1 LFERKGLQTE
11 YQMGASTAKKVLV
24 DRYDR
29 SLLRGY
35 VQPQTCRTADGLE
48 VMSPEGAVSIIPYP
62 QIKCVSFVRDLDG
75 PSVLGERREFLA
87 RPKSA
92 GLWIEFQF
100 RDGDSLEST
109 ISNNMMEME
118 PDGLYATPP
127 ENAGNAQRIFVP
139 RAGLTGVQVLGV
151 VGKPKPKR
159 ERPAAPNFKQFKL
172 FSDAEPA

>member
-1 LFERKGLQTE
+1 
-11 YQMGASTAKKVLV
+11 MGASTAKKVLV

-35 VQPQTCRTADGLE
+35 VQPQTCRTPDGLE

-92 GLWIEFQF
+92 GLWIELQF
-100 RDGDSLEST
+100 RDGDSIEST
-109 ISNNMMEME
+109 ISNNIMEME
-118 PDGLYATPP
+118 TEGLFATPP
-127 ENAGNAQRIFVP
+127 GNAGNAQRIFVP
-139 RAGLTGVQVLGV
+139 RAGLNGVQVLGV
-151 VGKPKPKR
+151 VGKPKTKR
-159 ERPAAPNFKQFKL
+159 ERPALAAPRQFKL
-172 FSDAEPA
+172 FSDVENA

>member
-1 LFERKGLQTE
+1 
-11 YQMGASTAKKVLV
+11 MGASTAKKVLV

-35 VQPQTCRTADGLE
+35 VQPQTCRTTDGLE
-48 VMSPEGAVSIIPYP
+48 VMSPEGAVSIIPYL
-62 QIKCVSFVRDLDG
+62 QIKCVSFVRDFDG

-92 GLWIEFQF
+92 GLWIELQF

-109 ISNNMMEME
+109 ISNNLMEME
-118 PDGLYATPP
+118 AEGLFATPP

-139 RAGLTGVQVLGV
+139 RAGLKGVQVLGV

-159 ERPAAPNFKQFKL
+159 DRPAPASVKQFRL
-172 FSDAEPA
+172 FEEAEGA

>member
-1 LFERKGLQTE
+1 
-11 YQMGASTAKKVLV
+11 MGASTAKKVLI

-35 VQPQTCRTADGLE
+35 VQPQTWRTADGLE

-75 PSVLGERREFLA
+75 PSVLEERREFMA

-92 GLWIEFQF
+92 GLWIELQF
-100 RDGDSLEST
+100 RDGDSMEST
-109 ISNNMMEME
+109 ISNNIMEME
-118 PDGLYATPP
+118 AEGLFATPP

-139 RAGLTGVQVLGV
+139 RAGLNGVQVIGV
-151 VGKPKPKR
+151 VGKPKTKR
-159 ERPAAPNFKQFKL
+159 ERPAPVASRQIKL
-172 FSDAEPA
+172 FSDG

>member
-1 LFERKGLQTE
+1 
-11 YQMGASTAKKVLV
+11 MGVSTAKKVLV

-35 VQPQTCRTADGLE
+35 VQPQTCRTPDGLE
-48 VMSPEGAVSIIPYP
+48 VMSPEGAVSIIPYL
-62 QIKCVSFVRDLDG
+62 QIKCVSFVRDFDG

-92 GLWIEFQF
+92 GLWIELQF

-109 ISNNMMEME
+109 ISNNIMEME
-118 PDGLYATPP
+118 SDGLFATPP

-139 RAGLTGVQVLGV
+139 RAGLKGVHVLGV
-151 VGKPKPKR
+151 VGRPKTRR
-159 ERPAAPNFKQFKL
+159 ERPAPSSAKQFSL
-172 FSDAEPA
+172 FSEPE

>member
-1 LFERKGLQTE
+1 LFERKGLVAE
-11 YQMGASTAKKVLV
+11 FQMGASTAKKVLI

-35 VQPQTCRTADGLE
+35 VQPQTWRTADGLE

-75 PSVLGERREFLA
+75 PSVLEERREFMA

-92 GLWIEFQF
+92 GLWIELQF
-100 RDGDSLEST
+100 RDGDSMEST
-109 ISNNMMEME
+109 ISNNIMEME
-118 PDGLYATPP
+118 AEGLFATPP

-139 RAGLTGVQVLGV
+139 RAGLNGVQVIGV
-151 VGKPKPKR
+151 VGKPKTKR
-159 ERPAAPNFKQFKL
+159 ERPAPVASRQIKL
-172 FSDAEPA
+172 FSDG